1 MMIEARFTGVY
12 KVFPALS
19 ILGYLFENAI
29 WGYSKERRESTADGR
44 NSESGQ
50 RCELMNE
57 IIWTSLRSTVVKNN
71 QIAILLLFVR
81 CYILRAWLADI
92 HLMHRLSSG

>member
-29 WGYSKERRESTADGR
+29 WGYSKEHQESTADGR
-44 NSESGQ
+44 NSEGGRS
-50 RCELMNE
+50 CELMNG
-57 IIWTSLRSTVVKNN
+57 IVWTSRRSTVVKNS
-71 QIAILLLFVR
+71 QIVIL
-81 CYILRAWLADI
+81 
-92 HLMHRLSSG
+92 MGLSDAAS